1 MKIVKIILFSV
12 LMLVGVCSYIYY
24 TASYSEGF
32 RAGAMV
38 KISKKGYIFKTVE
51 GELNL
56 GNYFN
61 DKGNPG
67 TSIWSFSVDASKDTV
82 IRKLE
87 EAVSSGKRVK
97 LHYVEMYTQYSWRGD
112 TKYFVYKVE

>member
-1 MKIVKIILFSV
+1 MKIIKILLALMVV
-12 LMLVGVCSYIYY
+12 LAFAGLYIYY

-61 DKGNPG
+61 DKGSPS
-67 TSIWSFSVDASKDTV
+67 TSVWSFSVDAGNDSVVK
-82 IRKLE
+82 KLE
-87 EAVSSGKRVK
+87 DAVLSGKRVK
-97 LHYVEMYTQYSWRGD
+97 LHYNEMYTQFSWRGD
-112 TKYFVYKVE
+112 TKYFVHKVE

>member
-1 MKIVKIILFSV
+1 MKIVKIVIFGIILLS
-12 LMLVGVCSYIYY
+12 GVCGYLYY
-24 TASYSEGF
+24 NASYSEGF

-38 KISKKGYIFKTVE
+38 KISKKGYVFKTIE

-56 GNYFN
+56 GNYFS
-61 DKGNPG
+61 DKGNPS
-67 TSIWSFSVDASKDTV
+67 TSIWSFSVDPSADTV
-82 IRKLE
+82 IKKLE

-97 LHYVEMYTQYSWRGD
+97 LHYKEMYTQFSWRGD